1 MSAPAATI
9 EPAAPRRPA
18 RILVVDDEESM
29 RHYLSLALRRAGHE
43 PFPADGGEAA
53 LELCRRGPFDAVLLD
68 LRMPGMDGIAVLA
81 RIRELDPDAS
91 VLMMTAHGT
100 IASAV
105 EAMRL
110 GAADFL
116 TKPFEAEEILLRLD
130 KALGQRRTAAE
141 NRALRGLLERE
152 GGTHGLLGRSMP
164 MRALIQQLELLRNSG
179 STVLLTGESGV
190 GKGKVARTLHQ
201 MSNRADGPFVTVH
214 CPAVPETLFE
224 SELFGHEAGA
234 FTGARSA
241 RQGLVAKAHQ
251 GTLFLDEVSEMSPQA
266 QAKIERFLQEKEFL
280 PVGATSPVKVDVRV
294 VAATNRD
301 LQQAVAAGT
310 FRPDLLWRLAVV
322 QLHVPPLRERRDDIM
337 ALVTAQLRR
346 LAEREGWQQKHC
358 SPAVMA
364 ALVSHEWPGNVR
376 ELENVVERM
385 AVLGGTRPTLEPEDL
400 PDEIRAASPGSATEA
415 DYACA
420 RDRFEH
426 AYFRALLLRCG
437 GNVSEAARV
446 SGLSR
451 GHLHRR
457 IRELGIPHGSG
468 APEAD

>member
-1 MSAPAATI
+1 MTQPATSI
-9 EPAAPRRPA
+9 EPARARPPA
-18 RILVVDDEESM
+18 RVLVVDDEESM
-29 RHYLSLALRRAGHE
+29 RHFLSLALRRAGHE

-68 LRMPGMDGIAVLA
+68 LRMPGMDGLTVLA
-81 RIRELDPDAS
+81 RIRELDPAAT

-100 IASAV
+100 IAAAV

-116 TKPFEAEEILLRLD
+116 TKPFDAEEVLLRLG
-130 KALGQRRTAAE
+130 KALDQRRVAGE
-141 NRALRGLLERE
+141 NRTLRGLLERE
-152 GGTHGLLGRSMP
+152 GGTHGLLGRSLP
-164 MRALIQQLELLRNSG
+164 MRALLQQLELLGDST

-190 GKGKVARTLHQ
+190 GKGRVARALHHL
-201 MSNRADGPFVTVH
+201 SNRADGPFVTVH
-214 CPAVPETLFE
+214 CPAVPESLFE

-241 RQGLVAKAHQ
+241 KQGLAAKAHR

-280 PVGATSPVKVDVRV
+280 PVGATTPVKVDVRV

-364 ALVSHEWPGNVR
+364 ALVAHEWPGNVR